1 MSALALE
8 VHDLGKRYRLGGVR
22 APYKTLRDS
31 VADTTSRLF
40 RRMTGRGPREAR
52 GDKTSLWALR
62 NVSFE
67 LKAGE
72 VIGLIGRNGAGKST
86 LLKILSRITDP
97 TEGWVEMR
105 GRVGSLL
112 EVGAGF
118 HPELTGRENVFL
130 SSAILGMRRQEALR
144 KFDEII
150 AFANVERFV
159 DTPVKHY
166 SSGMFLRL
174 AFAVAAHLEPE
185 ILLVDE
191 VLAVGDARFQKKCL
205 DKMQDVGQHGSTVIF
220 VSHNMPAITR
230 LCQRAI
236 LLEDGTI
243 AGDGVSHEIVSA
255 YLNSGLGTT
264 AMRQWTDDAKA
275 PGTAEVRLRAVCVR
289 TEDGRIA
296 EAIDIREKVG
306 VELEYDVL
314 QPGHVLMPHFTLHN
328 AEGTFV
334 FVTFEQSSEWRG
346 RVREPGRYITTG
358 WIPGNLLSEGAAI
371 IGAAF
376 RVLNPDRMLF
386 WERDAV
392 VFHVIDHPGEGTAR
406 GDFHGIIPG
415 AVRPLLHWTT
425 QYDSGFSD
433 VDRDTS
439 EVTVS

>member
-1 MSALALE
+1 MSALALQAE
-8 VHDLGKRYRLGGVR
+8 KIGKLYHLAATRTPYR
-22 APYKTLRDS
+22 TLRES
-31 VADTTSRLF
+31 ITQTVSHTFRKLSTRRREPGQTSE
-40 RRMTGRGPREAR
+40 P
-52 GDKTSLWALR
+52 LWALR
-62 NVSFE
+62 NVSFSLE
-67 LKAGE
+67 AGE

-97 TEGWVEMR
+97 TEGWVDMR

-174 AFAVAAHLEPE
+174 AFAVAAHLDPE

-191 VLAVGDARFQKKCL
+191 VLAVGDARFQRKCL
-205 DKMQDVGQHGSTVIF
+205 DKMQDVGQRGSTVIF

-236 LLEDGTI
+236 LLENGTI
-243 AGDGVSHEIVSA
+243 ARDGVSHEVVAA

-264 AMRQWTDDAKA
+264 AMRQWTDATA
-275 PGTAEVRLRAVCVR
+275 PATAEVRLRAVRVR
-289 TEDGRIA
+289 TEDGQIA
-296 EAIDIREKVG
+296 EAVDIRKNVLIEI
-306 VELEYDVL
+306 EYDML

-334 FVTFEQSSEWRG
+334 FVAFEQSREWRG
-346 RVREPGRYITTG
+346 RIRPLGRYITTG
-358 WIPGNLLSEGAAI
+358 VIPGNLLSEGAAI
-371 IGAAF
+371 IGVAF

-392 VFHVIDHPGEGTAR
+392 VFHVIDHPAEDTAR
-406 GDFHGIIPG
+406 GDFHGVIPG
-415 AVRPLLHWTT
+415 AIRPLLRWTT
-425 QYDSGFSD
+425 QFDAESAYVEQD
-433 VDRDTS
+433 VS
-439 EVTVS
+439 HVAIS

>member
-8 VHDLGKRYRLGGVR
+8 VRDLGKLYRLGGVR

-31 VADTTSRLF
+31 VADTSSRLF
-40 RRMTGRGPREAR
+40 RRITRRGAR
-52 GDKTSLWALR
+52 ARADTPPLWALR

-130 SSAILGMRRQEALR
+130 SSAILGMRRQEAVR

-191 VLAVGDARFQKKCL
+191 VLAVGDARFQRKCL
-205 DKMQDVGQHGSTVIF
+205 DKMQDVGQRGSTVIF

-243 AGDGVSHEIVSA
+243 ARDGVSHEVVSA

-264 AMRQWTDDAKA
+264 ALRKWSDDDKA
-275 PGTAEVRLRAVCVR
+275 PGTAEVRLRSVRVR
-289 TEDGRIA
+289 TEDGRDA
-296 EAIDIREKVG
+296 ESVDIREKVG
-306 VELEYDVL
+306 IEIEYDVL
-314 QPGHVLMPHFTLHN
+314 QAGHVLMPHFTLHN
-328 AEGTFV
+328 VEGTFV
-334 FVTFEQSSEWRG
+334 FVAFDQSSEGHAGMRQ
-346 RVREPGRYITTG
+346 PGRYRTTG
-358 WIPGNLLSEGAAI
+358 WIPGNLLSEGSAI
-371 IGAAF
+371 IGVAF

-386 WERDAV
+386 WERDVV

-406 GDFHGIIPG
+406 GEFHGVIPG
-415 AVRPLLHWTT
+415 AVRPLLDWTT
-425 QYDSGFSD
+425 QYDSGLSYA
-433 VDRDTS
+433 DRDTAT
-439 EVTVS
+439 VTVS

>member
-1 MSALALE
+1 MTALALQVE
-8 VHDLGKRYRLGGVR
+8 NIGKLYHLTGTRTPYRTLRESVTQSVSR
-22 APYKTLRDS
+22 TFKTL
-31 VADTTSRLF
+31 
-40 RRMTGRGPREAR
+40 TGRRSQSRTPP
-52 GDKTSLWALR
+52 DPLWALR
-62 NVSFE
+62 NVSFN

-144 KFDEII
+144 KFDEIV

-174 AFAVAAHLEPE
+174 AFAVAAHLDPE

-191 VLAVGDARFQKKCL
+191 VLAVGDARFQRKCL
-205 DKMQDVGQHGSTVIF
+205 DKMQDVGQQGSTVIF

-236 LLEDGTI
+236 LLENGTI
-243 AGDGVSHEIVSA
+243 SRDGVSHEVVAA

-264 AMRQWTDDAKA
+264 AMRQWTEATA
-275 PGTAEVRLRAVCVR
+275 PSTAEVRLRAVRVR
-289 TEDGRIA
+289 TGDGRIA
-296 EAIDIREKVG
+296 EAVDIRENVL

-334 FVTFEQSSEWRG
+334 FVAFEQSKEWRG
-346 RVREPGRYITTG
+346 RVRPQGRYVTTG
-358 WIPGNLLSEGAAI
+358 IIPGNFLSEGAAI

-392 VFHVIDHPGEGTAR
+392 AFHVIDHPGDDTAR
-406 GDFHGIIPG
+406 GDFHGVIPG

-425 QYDSGFSD
+425 QFDQESTHAH
-433 VDRDTS
+433 RDT
-439 EVTVS
+439 TPLAVS

>member
-1 MSALALE
+1 MDPLALE
-8 VHDLGKRYRLGGVR
+8 LHDIGKRYRLGAR

-31 VADTTSRLF
+31 LSNAGAAALQRV
-40 RRMTGRGPREAR
+40 TGRARAPRSKPEA
-52 GDKTSLWALR
+52 LWALR
-62 NVSFE
+62 NVSFNLE
-67 LKAGE
+67 QGE

-86 LLKILSRITDP
+86 LLKILARITDP
-97 TEGWVEMR
+97 TEGWIEMR

-130 SSAILGMRRQEALR
+130 SSAILGMPRREVMR
-144 KFDEII
+144 KFDEIV

-205 DKMQDVGQHGSTVIF
+205 DKMQDVGQRGSTIIF

-230 LCQRAI
+230 LCRRAI

-243 AGDGVSHEIVSA
+243 VRDGPSHEVVAA

-264 AMRQWTDDAKA
+264 AAREWPDVTKA
-275 PGTAEVRLRAVCVR
+275 PGTAEVALRAVRVR
-289 TEDGRIA
+289 TPDGVVA
-296 EAIDIREKVG
+296 DAVDIRQTVG
-306 VELEYDVL
+306 VEIEYDVL
-314 QPGHVLMPHFTLHN
+314 QPGHILMPHFTLHN
-328 AEGTFV
+328 AEGTFI
-334 FVTFEQSSEWRG
+334 FVTFEQTAEWRG
-346 RVREPGRYITTG
+346 RVRPPGRYITTG
-358 WIPGNLLSEGAAI
+358 WIPGNLLSEGPAI

-376 RVLNPDRMLF
+376 RLLNPDRQLF

-406 GDFHGIIPG
+406 GDFHGVIPG
-415 AVRPLLHWTT
+415 AVRPMLEWTT
-425 QYDSGFSD
+425 QYNPGVPDAD
-433 VDRDTS
+433 LDT
-439 EVTVS
+439 TVVAST